1 MAALKA
7 ITINAAEIIGVGDRV
22 GSIKEG
28 KDADL
33 VICKGNILFTDSEV
47 QYTITNGI
55 ITYKR

>member
-1 MAALKA
+1 MEALKA

-47 QYTITNGI
+47 QYTITNGK

>member
-28 KDADL
+28 KDGDI

-47 QYTITNGI
+47 QYTIVDGN
-55 ITYKR
+55 ITYKK